1 MRSDE
6 RGRPDMSRP
15 TAPVPAAEKWVADD
29 MERLRHKNQ
38 KLNLSLGAEIEK
50 SFEKTQ
56 QKATSQRRELVLQAV
71 WQQASEQDARAR
83 IIQKDGIP
91 IGPRTITSARAKV
104 GPRDASAPLPP
115 EIASR
120 FQPVAKAIALAQKE
134 AQEAEDAQ
142 RKAQNAT
149 TLAYQANK
157 QIEAG
162 DRSSKHME
170 LVTQSQNLARR
181 QQLIDAQKQ
190 EAATRTTKQ
199 QQSETAARH
208 AARKA
213 SEALQKK
220 IAEQRAKVEKARR
233 EAWHVQAHWQSPAGV
248 GSARWNEP
256 RADKAHKARTLGRTA
271 AALSPA
277 PPAVPSPRGVASPRG
292 LPIWSTRTPPG
303 TAPSTPAH

>member
-56 QKATSQRRELVLQAV
+56 QKATSQRRS
-71 WQQASEQDARAR
+71 WCSKRCGSRRASRMRREDHP
-83 IIQKDGIP
+83 KDGIP

-170 LVTQSQNLARR
+170 LKTQSQTRRAANNSSMPRSRRRQLARR
-181 QQLIDAQKQ
+181 SSNNP
-190 EAATRTTKQ
+190 R
-199 QQSETAARH
+199 
-208 AARKA
+208 
-213 SEALQKK
+213 
-220 IAEQRAKVEKARR
+220 
-233 EAWHVQAHWQSPAGV
+233 P
-248 GSARWNEP
+248 P
-256 RADKAHKARTLGRTA
+256 RA
-271 AALSPA
+271 
-277 PPAVPSPRGVASPRG
+277 
-292 LPIWSTRTPPG
+292 TPPG
-303 TAPSTPAH
+303 RPRGPAEEDRRAACQGREGET